1 MSMKKPG
8 PWSIAM
14 PLSVVFLAA
23 VYYIK
28 VPEVRKAV
36 DARTPLVHNL
46 LGGFVS
52 DTKPKV
58 IVQQGEQDPTFARAK
73 TTQVT
78 PAPRAVATP
87 APMAAKVPAPVP
99 PSVSS
104 EPGVSPSKPVSA
116 TPAQVAATVDWQK
129 IMSDKSKL
137 PKKVTLTKP
146 ATFKA
151 VFNGKVVGTLVAPA
165 GSEANIVQTK
175 DDKLGLEFNGG
186 GGWVPAAETD
196 LLARI
201 GK

>member
-1 MSMKKPG
+1 
-8 PWSIAM
+8 M

-28 VPEVRKAV
+28 VPEVQKAV

-52 DTKPKV
+52 DAKPKV
-58 IVQQGEQDPTFARAK
+58 IIQHGEQDPMFAKAK
-73 TTQVT
+73 ATQAT
-78 PAPRAVATP
+78 PAPRALATP
-87 APMAAKVPAPVP
+87 APMVAKVPVPVTVP

-104 EPGVSPSKPVSA
+104 PEAGVAPSIP
-116 TPAQVAATVDWQK
+116 VAATSLPAADAVDWQK

-146 ATFKA
+146 ATFAA
-151 VFNGKVVGTLVAPA
+151 VLNGKIVGTLVAPA
-165 GSEANIVQTK
+165 GAEANIVQTK

-201 GK
+201 GAGGK

>member
-1 MSMKKPG
+1 MKKPG
-8 PWSIAM
+8 AWSIAM

-28 VPEVRKAV
+28 VPEVRKTV
-36 DARTPLVHNL
+36 DAHTSLAHNL

-58 IVQQGEQDPTFARAK
+58 IIQHGEQDPTFAKSKPA
-73 TTQVT
+73 Q
-78 PAPRAVATP
+78 PAPPPKALATP
-87 APMAAKVPAPVP
+87 APMVAKAPERVAP
-99 PSVSS
+99 PVAP
-104 EPGVSPSKPVSA
+104 ELAVSPAAPA
-116 TPAQVAATVDWQK
+116 TPAPTAAAVDWQK

-151 VFNGKVVGTLVAPA
+151 VLNGKIVGTLVAPA
-165 GSEANIVQTK
+165 GAEASIVQTK

-201 GK
+201 GGK